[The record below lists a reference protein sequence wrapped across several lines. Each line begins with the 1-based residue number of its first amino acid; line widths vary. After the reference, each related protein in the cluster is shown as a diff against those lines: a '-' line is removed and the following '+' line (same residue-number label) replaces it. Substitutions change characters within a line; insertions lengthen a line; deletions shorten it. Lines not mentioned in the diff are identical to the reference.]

1 MGILGTIAVI
11 IIIIL
16 ILAIIFMPSLAM
28 IFGLNWASKNS
39 FPNKNRWLR
48 WCGVM
53 VVLLITPQILNTI
66 IEHDVKKVVAQSH
79 GEPPRNSSARILAV
93 QKYYRDYSVEDCRAD
108 CIALLLSEK
117 IDQYLIAQYPR
128 KHANAKVTAYRFEE
142 NSDCPS
148 IETFPKRRLS
158 AKLENT
164 VRLLSLSGKCLTA
177 RDATLDIAD
186 LLITYDKVPSPSWL
200 TPNVRGHQ
208 ISISQKGQKS
218 EKWEEVYRDIGLRY
232 EQVYPI
238 LLPTFPLVKNR
249 PQIDVMRR
257 TMYRTHNSQVTCKVD
272 WFSDHGPCYR
282 QIRLKPVSDIL
293 GVSVSEH
300 NLEKSG
306 IIGTKADRT
315 DMLSNLV
322 QSIILEDRI
331 PSPNEWAL
339 INRFISSEYDD
350 SQAFAELAIN
360 VASHKKFPFPQL
372 AFGMRKFSNQ
382 QKSQLTNAVINRILN
397 DIPGPEIGKST
408 EKHQWNNLYR
418 IVKDLP
424 KEILEPYF
432 DDLVGAV
439 LLRSNKKQNVEFFEK
454 FGPRSRQPILDILK
468 SDKKRLKSLSSVMCK
483 MGSDLRGIEI
493 PLMKM
498 AENNQISL
506 RGNYGKVVYFLMD
519 LGVDENQLLN
529 TVDQSSPQA
538 DNHRNSIIRAVRKY
552 KTGKKFC

>member
-1 MGILGTIAVI
+1 MEILGWIAVI
-11 IIIIL
+11 FMIIL
-16 ILAIIFMPSLAM
+16 ILVSIFLPSIAM
-28 IFGLNWASKNS
+28 FFGLSWVSKNK
-39 FPNKNRWLR
+39 FPKKNRWVR
-48 WCGVM
+48 WSG
-53 VVLLITPQILNTI
+53 VLLVLFITPQILNKV
-66 IEHDVKKVVAQSH
+66 IERDVQKVVAQSH
-79 GEPPRNSSARILAV
+79 GVPPHYIGTPVIAV
-93 QKYYRDYSVEDCRAD
+93 QTHYKEHCKSDCVS
-108 CIALLLSEK
+108 LLLSGKVE
-117 IDQYLIAQYPR
+117 QYLIVQYPTE
-128 KHANAKVTAYRFEE
+128 NTNPKVTAYRFEE
-142 NSDCPS
+142 NSECPHIDIFDKS
-148 IETFPKRRLS
+148 RLS
-158 AKLENT
+158 AKLEST

-293 GVSVSEH
+293 GLSVSEH

-306 IIGTKADRT
+306 IIVTKADRT

-360 VASHKKFPFPQL
+360 VASNKKFPFPQL

-382 QKSQLTNAVINRILN
+382 QKSQLANAVINRIRN
-397 DIPGPEIGKST
+397 DIPGPELGKST

-418 IVKDLP
+418 IVKELP
-424 KEILEPYF
+424 KEILEPHF

-498 AENNQISL
+498 AESHQISL
-506 RGNYGKVVYFLMD
+506 RGNNGKIIYFLMD
-519 LGVDENQLLN
+519 LGIDENRLLN
-529 TVDQSSPQA
+529 TVDQSTHYA
-538 DNHRNSIIRAVRKY
+538 DNDTNSITQSIKKY
-552 KTGKKFC
+552 KSGKKYC